1 MSQYR
6 ENFINTI
13 LENSIGDDWESAVMA
28 WEIEDCIEDEELKS
42 SCICGKENLR
52 YLFTIHNM
60 YNHNILE
67 PIGRSCIKKFGRIDL
82 NEQVSVS
89 EKLFQLMHAIE
100 KGEYISLT
108 SEYFSRNLLR
118 FMLEDGAFIETEFN
132 EHNGENDYDFML
144 KMFNKRTAPTN
155 KQDAKIKAIIM
166 KSIRP
171 YLIDKLDSKN
181 I

>member
-1 MSQYR
+1 M
-6 ENFINTI
+6 
-13 LENSIGDDWESAVMA
+13 ENSIGDDWESAVME

-52 YLFTIHNM
+52 YLFTIHNI

-67 PIGRSCIKKFGRIDL
+67 PIGSSCIKKFGRIDL

-118 FMLEDGAFIETEFN
+118 FML
-132 EHNGENDYDFML
+132 
-144 KMFNKRTAPTN
+144 KMFNKRTAPTY

-166 KSIRP
+166 NSIRP
-171 YLIDKLDSKN
+171 YLIYKLDGKN